1 MNLLALISEA
11 TEGETPWWQV
21 GEHGNHWW
29 LPHDLREVIV
39 GTLAFAI
46 VVYFLA
52 KKGGPAIKKALASR
66 TSRIAGAMDS
76 AKAQRNE
83 AEGKAVS
90 IKAALADRDAKI
102 AEIEAEAA
110 ATAAAVKSDLIAR
123 AEADAAAI
131 VERGLAEVESSKRL
145 ALSDLSSEISRT
157 SLAAAERVVHNKLD
171 DAAHSDLIDQFIAQ
185 VAAGLG
191 TKA

>member
-1 MNLLALISEA
+1 
-11 TEGETPWWQV
+11 
-21 GEHGNHWW
+21 
-29 LPHDLREVIV
+29 
-39 GTLAFAI
+39 
-46 VVYFLA
+46 
-52 KKGGPAIKKALASR
+52 
-66 TSRIAGAMDS
+66 MDS
-76 AKAQRNE
+76 AKAQRSE
-83 AEGKAVS
+83 AEGKADS